1 MLFIPIN
8 QSNEFLHFFVGD
20 LRVHLGKSLPVL
32 REVIE
37 RAVVRL
43 GVAMLG
49 AEDVG
54 ALAGHLDQADFL

>member
-1 MLFIPIN
+1 M
-8 QSNEFLHFFVGD
+8 GD

-37 RAVVRL
+37 SAVVSL
-43 GVAMLG
+43 CVAMLG